1 MLSKSIKRTIALALA
16 TVTFGLPILTN
27 EAFAAAHN
35 DKVPQ
40 RTERK
45 LDHKGEQHK
54 VHSSKSQNNNHK
66 VSHPQNNR
74 GYKHHTARPGS
85 QAPKHKVIHPSNH
98 GQSHRVHHPVNR
110 TSDHRVIHR
119 TNQGSNH
126 RVENRRP
133 VERVRH
139 TPPRPVYRR
148 PAPPPAHRNHRDYG
162 YQHSSHGDLVGGL
175 IIGAILGTIIANN
188 NVDA

>member
-16 TVTFGLPILTN
+16 TITFGLPILTN
-27 EAFAAAHN
+27 EAFAAAHD

-40 RTERK
+40 RTERRIE
-45 LDHKGEQHK
+45 HRREQHK
-54 VHSSKSQNNNHK
+54 VG
-66 VSHPQNNR
+66 HPQNNR
-74 GYKHHTARPGS
+74 GYEHRTTRPGN
-85 QAPKHKVIHPSNH
+85 QAPKHKVMHPSNH
-98 GQSHRVHHPVNR
+98 GQGHRVHHPGNR

-148 PAPPPAHRNHRDYG
+148 PAPPPAHRRHRDYG
-162 YQHSSHGDLVGGL
+162 YHHSSHGDLVGGI